1 MNREE
6 TIRAVLAKYP
16 PCPHMAAEE
25 ADAYFMSC
33 ALELAAAAAA
43 AGEVP
48 VGAVLVRNGEILCGD
63 YNGREETKDAT
74 YHAEM
79 SVIRKGCGRLGGW
92 RLTGC
97 TLYVTLEP
105 CPMCAGGIWNARLTR
120 VVYGAKD
127 ARAGAMGSVLHLNS
141 YPVNWK
147 PAVTAGVLAEPCRAV
162 LQTFFAN
169 KRRITGE
176 TIE

>member
-1 MNREE
+1 MTDPRRQQ
-6 TIRAVLAKYP
+6 IRAFLDSQHPDGTDEGFMDCAIGLAK
-16 PCPHMAAEE
+16 MG
-25 ADAYFMSC
+25 AD
-33 ALELAAAAAA
+33 

-48 VGAVLVRNGEILCGD
+48 VGALLVRNGVILCGD

-79 SVIRKGCGRLGGW
+79 SVIRQGSAMLGGW

-105 CPMCAGGIWNARLTR
+105 CPMCAGAVWNARLSR

-127 ARAGAMGSVLHLNS
+127 ARAGAMGSLLRLNS
-141 YPVNWK
+141 YPLNWK
-147 PAVTAGVLAEPCRAV
+147 PLVTSGVREEACQAV
-162 LQTFFAN
+162 LRTFFAE
-169 KRRITGE
+169 RRK
-176 TIE
+176 